1 MSRVRNSE
9 SALLRFGRFV
19 VRRRRQIQAVAA
31 LLVVLGA
38 FGTMNVKVNYD
49 LLSYLPEDLPS
60 VEGYRILTEDF
71 SLGNVA
77 QVMIADADDA
87 QVKSL
92 VTRIESIS
100 GVESVHWV
108 TDLAPIE
115 QPREFLDSAVT
126 KNYFAGDATL
136 LQVSFTHSQ
145 NDPRTKQAVHELK
158 RVLEGHDAAIT
169 GIQQVELSEVMA
181 RDSVR
186 IAIAVLV
193 LVTVVLL
200 LTVPSVVV
208 PVLFV
213 GTIAASVFVNLGLSF
228 YIGQE
233 ISYLTRVVVFAVQ
246 FAVTMDYA
254 LFLYHRFEEERQRL
268 PEHEAM
274 AVATAA
280 TFKSIVSAAATTV
293 AGFLA
298 LTVMHLG
305 FGKDM
310 GLALARGVPIAMLAV
325 ITLLPGLLIDLR
337 PLIERIRH
345 RTPRFDFSRVGE
357 AVARHAWPILGL
369 AAVAAVFAWSA
380 YGQVKL
386 SYDLNQ
392 GLPKD
397 MPSVVANDR
406 IAKAFGRETS
416 AYLVVEGAEDLA
428 ALDALSARLEA
439 VPGVTRVFGYT
450 SLVDPRLPEE
460 FVPASAREVFF
471 SEGRTYL
478 TLDLAY
484 GLDDTA
490 RLDITLDAIRSTVA
504 GAWPHRAYLT
514 GQPVLMRD
522 MENVSQGDAERID
535 LLSIAAIFLIVAA
548 AFRSL
553 AVPIALVG
561 CIELAIVA
569 NQAFEALSGGT
580 IIFVAAL
587 AIGAIQLGATV
598 DYAILLTTRYEEEL
612 ARTGDRIRSIHT
624 SVAESSQS
632 VLVSASVMFA
642 ATISLALLSRVGIV
656 SKLAE
661 LLARGAVTS
670 FTVILLVLP
679 AVLVIGQPLY
689 ERLSIGWPK
698 HVKRGR

>member
-1 MSRVRNSE
+1 
-9 SALLRFGRFV
+9 V
-19 VRRRRQIQAVAA
+19 VRRRRRIQAVAA

-49 LLSYLPEDLPS
+49 LLSYLPKELPS

-77 QVMIADADDA
+77 QVMVSGVDDA
-87 QVKSL
+87 QVRTL
-92 VTRIESIS
+92 AERIESID

-115 QPREFLDSAVT
+115 QPREFLDPEVA
-126 KNYFAGDATL
+126 KNYYAGDATL
-136 LQVSFTHSQ
+136 LQVSFAHSQ
-145 NDPRTKQAVHELK
+145 NGPRTERAARELK

-193 LVTVVLL
+193 LVTLVLL
-200 LTVPSVVV
+200 LTVPSIVV
-208 PVLFV
+208 PMLFV
-213 GTIAASVFVNLGLSF
+213 ATIAASVFVNLGLSF
-228 YIGQE
+228 YLGQE

-254 LFLYHRFEEERQRL
+254 LFLYHRFEEERQRM
-268 PEHEAM
+268 PEDEAM
-274 AVATAA
+274 AVATGA

-310 GLALARGVPIAMLAV
+310 GLALARGVPIAMVAV
-325 ITLLPGLLIDLR
+325 ITLLPGLLIDFR
-337 PLIERIRH
+337 PLIERVRH
-345 RTPRFDFSRVGE
+345 RAPRFDFSPLGE
-357 AVARHAWPILGL
+357 AVARHAWPILVV
-369 AAVAAVFAWSA
+369 AVVAGVVAWSG

-397 MPSVVANDR
+397 MPSVIANDR
-406 IAKAFGRETS
+406 IAKTFGRETS
-416 AYLVVEGAEDLA
+416 AYLIVEDAANLA
-428 ALDALSARLEA
+428 ALDALKERLKA
-439 VPGVTRVFGYT
+439 VPGVKRVFGYT
-450 SLVDPRLPEE
+450 SLVDPRLPDE
-460 FVPASAREVFF
+460 FVPASAREAFF
-471 SEGRTYL
+471 SKGRAYL
-478 TLDLAY
+478 ALDLAH
-484 GLDDTA
+484 GLDDPE
-490 RLDITLDAIRSTVA
+490 RLDQALDAIRSTVA
-504 GAWPHRAYLT
+504 ETWPHRAYLT
-514 GQPVLMRD
+514 GQTVLMRD
-522 MENVSQGDAERID
+522 MENVSHGDADRIN
-535 LLSIAAIFLIVAA
+535 LLSIAAIFLIVTVT
-548 AFRSL
+548 FRSI
-553 AVPIALVG
+553 AVPAALVG

-612 ARTGDRIRSIHT
+612 ARTGDRMRSVHT
-624 SVAESSQS
+624 SIAESSQS
-632 VLVSASVMFA
+632 ILVSASVMFA
-642 ATISLALLSRVGIV
+642 ATITLALLSRVGIV
-656 SKLAE
+656 SKLAQ
-661 LLARGAVTS
+661 LLAPGAVTS

-679 AVLVIGQPLY
+679 AVLVVGQPLY
-689 ERLSIGWPK
+689 ERLSLGWPK